1 MSSLRTTAQELHDRA
16 VAQMANLGVPLTAEN
31 YMIWYHDAAN
41 DCPELSQTLRQM
53 VARGEPFTEQVCAQL
68 YERSF
73 GSDQQ
78 ANAVETTCFK
88 LEETMDRIMLEIS
101 AASDGSNDY
110 GDALSGF
117 QDRLKQSP
125 ALREIR
131 NLIED
136 VLQKTEQMQEST
148 IGLRSALAASTQEI
162 ALLRE
167 DLAVKCRQAE
177 TDSLTGVANRRKLE
191 AEYEAAARI
200 ADTTRAPL
208 SLLIVDID
216 RFKSFNDTY
225 GHQIGDQVLKA
236 MARVLIRCVKGGDLV
251 ARYGGEEFAIILPNT
266 DLTGAIA
273 VGNQIREAI
282 ARNCIRLK
290 LTGETLRSITLSG
303 GGAQHAPGDRFAD
316 IVARADAALRQSKQA
331 GRNQIRSFD
340 GTASRAESPTAA

>member
-1 MSSLRTTAQELHDRA
+1 MFSFD
-16 VAQMANLGVPLTAEN
+16 VPLTAEN
-31 YMIWYHDAAN
+31 YMIWYHDAA
-41 DCPELSQTLRQM
+41 DDYPELSRSLRQL
-53 VARGEPFTEQVCAQL
+53 VVRGESFTEQVCAQL
-68 YERSF
+68 YERFF
-73 GSDQQ
+73 GSNQQ
-78 ANAVETTCFK
+78 VCSVEATCFK
-88 LEETMDRIMLEIS
+88 LEETMDRVMLQVS

-148 IGLRSALAASTQEI
+148 IGLRSALAASTKEI
-162 ALLRE
+162 ASLRE
-167 DLAVKCRQAE
+167 DLAVKSRQAE

-191 AEYEAAARI
+191 ADYEAAARL
-200 ADTTRAPL
+200 ADTTGAPL

-251 ARYGGEEFAIILPNT
+251 ARYGGEEFAIVLPNT
-266 DLTGAIA
+266 NLTGAIA
-273 VGNQIREAI
+273 VGNQIRESV
-282 ARNCIRLK
+282 ARNRIRLK
-290 LTGETLRSITLSG
+290 LTGENLRSITLSG
-303 GGAQHAPGDRFAD
+303 GGAQHAPGDRFTD
-316 IVARADAALRQSKQA
+316 VVARADAALRQSKQE

-340 GTASRAESPTAA
+340 VAAGSAQSPTAA